1 MKNLIIARHGLCA
14 EDGNLDVCGKSQI
27 VKLSIKLE
35 LVLTGGV
42 VCVLSSTVDRAVQS
56 ARIISWSFGVAEAEA
71 YEILV
76 SPPVDLGAVYRLVSQ
91 FKGLCTHLII
101 VTHSEYTKDLPAYFG
116 RVALGVSFESHPLQP
131 GQAWVIDCE
140 EKTIR
145 MI

>member
-56 ARIISWSFGVAEAEA
+56 ARIVSWSFGVNGVEE
-71 YEILV
+71 YEVLA
-76 SPPVDLGAVYRLVSQ
+76 SPPVDL
-91 FKGLCTHLII
+91 
-101 VTHSEYTKDLPAYFG
+101 
-116 RVALGVSFESHPLQP
+116 
-131 GQAWVIDCE
+131 
-140 EKTIR
+140 
-145 MI
+145 